1 MYPVRRRHSRSF
13 WSHRTSVLCRCP
25 QPNAMSLAMCRL
37 TYVGDFSSET
47 DLFISD
53 LIPHKNS
60 EFSSV
65 HHPLSD
71 LEFFY
76 EVYPKPH
83 LSTYH
88 MSSLIRDCW
97 LETLSQYHSVRRI
110 GTRHL
115 CLFWRLYNFKSLLK
129 RGLVPFKVKVMLGR
143 KIFALYIFA
152 ALFFIFYIFCQ
163 LIPALLILPFY
174 LVAVRISLWGL
185 TRLN

>member
-47 DLFISD
+47 DLIISD
-53 LIPHKNS
+53 LIPQKNS
-60 EFSSV
+60 EFSPV

-71 LEFFY
+71 LELLY
-76 EVYPKPH
+76 EAYPKPH

-115 CLFWRLYNFKSLLK
+115 CLFWRLYNFKSGAYWREVSYRSRSKLCWVVKSLLCISLL
-129 RGLVPFKVKVMLGR
+129 RYF
-143 KIFALYIFA
+143 LY
-152 ALFFIFYIFCQ
+152 FIFS
-163 LIPALLILPFY
+163 A
-174 LVAVRISLWGL
+174 S
-185 TRLN
+185 